1 MKKYLI
7 FLLTSFMLMTYV
19 TTIQAQSKDDRWHI
33 RKGNK
38 LYRQGRVDEAAI
50 EYKKAVEND
59 SLNPQAVYNS
69 GRTMLE
75 KAIQLIGN
83 ENAEYTSLQKNI
95 KEDVD
100 TLFQLANK
108 LFVEAVKLE
117 NNPIRKAMSWH
128 NIGWIYQKK
137 ELFHDAIEA
146 YKEALR
152 NNPHDE
158 ETRYNL
164 ALCQYRL
171 KKEKNNDPN
180 QQDQNK
186 QGNVSV
192 YVKDAIT
199 HEPIVQAEIV
209 VMLTDQNG
217 KQTRSQ
223 AMTDAQGLASFYA
236 DSTVNYKQISL
247 KASKVNFIDSTL
259 VVDISVNE
267 FKIQPE
273 NKRTIWL
280 KPEPNVVYFTIVD
293 SQSGKPLPNVNNAIT
308 VTSPDSSA
316 QSYQE
321 LSNSNGKIPIK
332 VVKGDK
338 VSIVSKLKNYKDKN
352 TVIPS
357 YDKPEIIKMDPES
370 QNNNQNQDNK
380 DQDKQKKQEQEQ
392 QQQQQQQQQQR
403 QQQQQQRIS
412 EQNMQRMLDAVNRK
426 EQETQSKLEKAKSTR
441 QSRSLDKNW

>member
-95 KEDVD
+95 KED
-100 TLFQLANK
+100 TK
-108 LFVEAVKLE
+108 AVY
-117 NNPIRKAMSWH
+117 ID

>member
-7 FLLTSFMLMTYV
+7 FLLTSFVLMAYV
-19 TTIQAQSKDDRWHI
+19 TPVQAQSKDDRWHI

-38 LYRQGRVDEAAI
+38 FFRQGRVDEAAT
-50 EYKKAVEND
+50 EYKKAIEYD
-59 SLNPQAVYNS
+59 SLNSQAIYNR
-69 GRTMLE
+69 GRAVLE

-83 ENAEYTSLQKNI
+83 DHAEYNSLQSDIKN
-95 KEDVD
+95 KVD
-100 TLFQLANK
+100 TLFHQADS
-108 LFVEAVKLE
+108 LFMIAIQLE

-128 NIGWIYQKK
+128 NIGWTYQKQ
-137 ELFHDAIEA
+137 ELFRDAIEA

-152 NNPHDE
+152 NNPRDE

-171 KKEKNNDPN
+171 KNDKNEGENN

-199 HEPIVQAEIV
+199 HEPIVQADIV

-223 AMTDAQGLASFYA
+223 AMTDSKGLASFPA
-236 DSTVNYKQISL
+236 DSTVKYKQISL
-247 KASKVNFIDSTL
+247 KASKANFMDSTL
-259 VVDISVNE
+259 VSDLSIE
-267 FKIQPE
+267 DFKILPE

-280 KPEPNVVYFTIVD
+280 KPEPDVVYFTIVD
-293 SQSGKPLPNVNNAIT
+293 SKSGKPLPNVDNAIT
-308 VTSPDSSA
+308 ITSSDGTA
-316 QSYQE
+316 QTYQE
-321 LSNSNGKIPIK
+321 MSNDNGKIPIK

-357 YDKPEIIKMDPES
+357 YEKPEIIKMDPKD
-370 QNNNQNQDNK
+370 QNDNQNQDKKDQNKQK
-380 DQDKQKKQEQEQ
+380 DQDQEQ
-392 QQQQQQQQQQR
+392 QQQQQQQQEP
-403 QQQQQQRIS
+403 RIS

-426 EQETQSKLEKAKSTR
+426 EQETQGKLEKAKSTR